1 MVSVKCCLILHCMIK
16 QQNSDAARAC
26 FVHHTTDNLP
36 CARRLEQ
43 QLNLLEGFQAALQVA
58 PRVHHCGGAGHNW
71 VPARRDLPAMVSYLA
86 ASRFG
91 PALLSS
97 TMRQA
102 MPLRRLFYI

>member
-1 MVSVKCCLILHCMIK
+1 MIN
-16 QQNSDAARAC
+16 QHNSDAARVC
-26 FVHHTTDNLP
+26 FVHHTTNKLP
-36 CARRLEQ
+36 WRRRLEQ
-43 QLNLLEGFQAALQVA
+43 QLNLLEGFQAALQVQ

-71 VPARRDLPAMVSYLA
+71 APARRDDLPAMVSYLA

-102 MPLRRLFYI
+102 TPLTIFKQGCRV